1 MSSSRFHS
9 HEGGTMRE
17 VLSIHIGESLLIW
30 CFLPFFE
37 HFCFSGQAGVQMG
50 NACWELYCLEHGIMP
65 DGQMPSDD
73 SIGQADDSFNTF
85 FSETSSGKHV
95 PRAIFI
101 DLEPSVVGK
110 VKLYFSLVQKT
121 EFPGMHFREKTIFS
135 LKMPKFPTFE
145 RIFLSGNT
153 VSFRL

>member
-1 MSSSRFHS
+1 MGRTYSFINGPWYVKACYGTTTSYKAHMSSSRFHS
-9 HEGGTMRE
+9 HERGTMRE
-17 VLSIHIGESLLIW
+17 VLSIHIGESLLFW

-110 VKLYFSLVQKT
+110 VY
-121 EFPGMHFREKTIFS
+121 
-135 LKMPKFPTFE
+135 
-145 RIFLSGNT
+145 
-153 VSFRL
+153 